1 MPDRMWIY
9 WPQQLS
15 NRLWEATPAG
25 PENGNPA
32 ASKSPNLIPSGSMC
46 TFRVSE
52 CWENN
57 QILLLRFWKNVV
69 RSHDEEKILIFIY

>member
-32 ASKSPNLIPSGSMC
+32 ASKSPNLIHQDLC
-46 TFRVSE
+46 V
-52 CWENN
+52 
-57 QILLLRFWKNVV
+57 LLEYQNAG
-69 RSHDEEKILIFIY
+69 KIIKYCFYGFGRMLSIHT